1 MPFLKCIQSLI
12 IAKKHFRMCTMHGI
26 LEFWWS
32 LLLLSWNSLKTKIS
46 LTKSKA
52 SCIWNYYTIVS
63 FPWSWYH
70 SVQFENNICHM
81 SDQKKVHH
89 STIKSG
95 KSMLKTCLDPS
106 LFTPTLPWRADVSE
120 LTCFFVHD
128 AALPCDALR
137 AEMSIDMLSKD

>member
-1 MPFLKCIQSLI
+1 
-12 IAKKHFRMCTMHGI
+12 
-26 LEFWWS
+26 
-32 LLLLSWNSLKTKIS
+32 
-46 LTKSKA
+46 
-52 SCIWNYYTIVS
+52 
-63 FPWSWYH
+63 
-70 SVQFENNICHM
+70 M